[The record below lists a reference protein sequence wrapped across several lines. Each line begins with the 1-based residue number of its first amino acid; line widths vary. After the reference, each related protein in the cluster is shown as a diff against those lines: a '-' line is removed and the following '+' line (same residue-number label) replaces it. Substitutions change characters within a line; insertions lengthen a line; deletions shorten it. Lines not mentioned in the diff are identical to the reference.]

1 MGQQETFWM
10 ACDCTESQR
19 AEYGPFHTREEAEL
33 EARNLGFNFLLRYE
47 HVLSDKGEIQEVR
60 SIFIEL
66 PPASAGLRRRLG
78 GSIPAVP
85 LAAKLRSTR
94 NPGKLR
100 CGPTFT
106 NLNTPAIES
115 AYSSRPALRA

>member
-33 EARNLGFNFLLRYE
+33 EARSWVQLLATLRTRLGDEGKSKRCAPFSSNCR
-47 HVLSDKGEIQEVR
+47 Q
-60 SIFIEL
+60 
-66 PPASAGLRRRLG
+66 PPPGLRRRRES
-78 GSIPAVP
+78 SIPAVRP
-85 LAAKLRSTR
+85 AAKPRSTR
-94 NPGKLR
+94 KLGR
-100 CGPTFT
+100 RRYGPTFT

-115 AYSSRPALRA
+115 AF